1 MAVALV
7 TFATFT
13 DIVAYAIAIPVL
25 PALSRKLGAS
35 PTMIGLLFGSFGI
48 TLLTVSMPMGAF
60 SDRVGRKGPI
70 VGGLVALFAA
80 SLLFAFADSLPWLF
94 AARLVQGAADAI
106 TWVVGFA
113 LVADLYDSNERGRVT
128 GIVMMGTSVA
138 VMIGP
143 TIGGWLYE
151 AGGIR
156 LPFIFVAALSAIG
169 TALFAWYRVPSHHEH
184 VEPVPIGVVLR
195 VPAIAACAVAVVAI
209 SATISM
215 LEPIISLHMATLGVG
230 PGRVGMIYGAAA
242 VVTTIL
248 HPFVGRMADRFG
260 ARRMTMIGLAM
271 TMCFIPTLS
280 LVRDFPSA
288 VALFIISA
296 SGSAFVITPSLTYM
310 GEATSD
316 AGIRSFG
323 VAYGLYN
330 LAWGAGLLGGPAI
343 GGFLYE
349 RLGYG
354 SLLLAWAPW
363 IGLVLIAMA
372 VIRTGPSVRSG
383 STPSPSPASPT
394 AARSARAESPR
405 TTDRL

>member
-1 MAVALV
+1 MSMRSSRATAVALV

-35 PTMIGLLFGSFGI
+35 PTMIGLLFASFGV
-48 TLLTVSMPMGAF
+48 TLLTVSIPMGAV
-60 SDRVGRKGPI
+60 SDRVGRKSPI
-70 VGGLVALFAA
+70 VAGLVALFAA

-94 AARLVQGAADAI
+94 AARLVQGAADGI

-113 LVADLYDSNERGRVT
+113 LVADLYDANERGRVT
-128 GIVMMGTSVA
+128 GIVMMGTSFA

-156 LPFIFVAALSAIG
+156 LPFIFVAVLSAIG
-169 TALFAWYRVPSHHEH
+169 TALFAWYRVPPRHEH
-184 VEPVPIGVVLR
+184 VEAVPIGVVLR
-195 VPAIAACAVAVVAI
+195 VPAIAVCAVAVVAI
-209 SATISM
+209 SSTISM
-215 LEPIISLHMATLGVG
+215 LEPIISLHLATLGVG

-260 ARRMTMIGLAM
+260 SRRMTIVGFAMIL
-271 TMCFIPTLS
+271 CFLPLMS
-280 LVRDFPSA
+280 LVRDYPSA
-288 VALFIISA
+288 VALFVVTA
-296 SGSAFVITPSLTYM
+296 SGSAFVITPSLAYM
-310 GEATSD
+310 GEATTD

-330 LAWGAGLLGGPAI
+330 LAWGAGLLGGPAT

-349 RLGYG
+349 RLGYVR
-354 SLLLAWAPW
+354 LLLAWAPM
-363 IGLVLIAMA
+363 LAVVLIALA
-372 VIRTGPSVRSG
+372 TVK
-383 STPSPSPASPT
+383 STPSRSATCETSPSPLS
-394 AARSARAESPR
+394 
-405 TTDRL
+405 

>member
-1 MAVALV
+1 MSMRSSRATAVALV

-35 PTMIGLLFGSFGI
+35 PTMIGLLFASFGV
-48 TLLTVSMPMGAF
+48 TLLTVSIPMGAV
-60 SDRVGRKGPI
+60 SDRVGRKSPI
-70 VGGLVALFAA
+70 VAGLVALFAA

-94 AARLVQGAADAI
+94 AARLVQGAADGI

-113 LVADLYDSNERGRVT
+113 LVADLYDANERGKVT
-128 GIVMMGTSVA
+128 GIVMMGTSFA

-156 LPFIFVAALSAIG
+156 LPFIFVAVLSAIG
-169 TALFAWYRVPSHHEH
+169 TALFAWYRVPARHEH
-184 VEPVPIGVVLR
+184 VEAVPIGVVLR
-195 VPAIAACAVAVVAI
+195 VPAIAVCAVAVVAI
-209 SATISM
+209 SSTISM
-215 LEPIISLHMATLGVG
+215 LEPIISLHLATLGVG

-260 ARRMTMIGLAM
+260 SRRMTIVGFAMIL
-271 TMCFIPTLS
+271 CFLPLMS
-280 LVRDFPSA
+280 LVRDYPSA
-288 VALFIISA
+288 VALFVVTA
-296 SGSAFVITPSLTYM
+296 SGSAFVITPSLAYM
-310 GEATSD
+310 GEATTD

-330 LAWGAGLLGGPAI
+330 LAWGAGLLGGPAT

-349 RLGYG
+349 RLGYVR
-354 SLLLAWAPW
+354 LLLAWAPM
-363 IGLVLIAMA
+363 LAVVLIALA
-372 VIRTGPSVRSG
+372 TVK
-383 STPSPSPASPT
+383 STPSRSAPCETSPSPLS
-394 AARSARAESPR
+394 
-405 TTDRL
+405 